1 MVNLSQ
7 NCRPEMAFEV
17 SWEVCNKVGGIHT
30 VLASKAPEVISS
42 LGDQYIVIGP
52 DIWREER
59 ENPEFTE
66 DSSLFSGWIEK
77 ALDSGLHVRTGRW
90 NIKGNPIA
98 IMVDFTPLFPR
109 KNEIFS
115 EAWES
120 WSLDSIS
127 GQWDYVEAALFGYA
141 AGQVI
146 SSFMGYYRN
155 NRVLAHFHEWMTG
168 MGVLYLQKNAPNIST
183 AFTTHATVV
192 GRSIAG
198 NGMPLYSELSG
209 FNGDE
214 MAMNLG
220 VRAKHSL
227 EKNAAHAADC
237 FATVSEITGRECAQL
252 LDKTPDVITPNGFE
266 PALVPPE
273 SELPEY
279 HRNAR
284 SKLLTLA
291 EAIVGYSMKNSDY
304 LLLGTGGRYEFQNK
318 GLDVFIKALGI
329 LNKKKSNGK
338 KIAAFILV
346 PANHYGPRKSVLNR
360 LSGQS
365 DDVVGSPYLSHNLHD
380 VQDDPVINMLI
391 SEGIMNHES
400 DNVKVFFIPSYL
412 NGDDGILGLT
422 YYEALMGLD
431 LTVFPSYYEPWGYTP
446 LESLAFGVPTVT
458 SNLAGFGLWIKEKFP
473 DLENKA
479 VHVIDRQKQAGAEIN
494 NSLAKIIKDYTK
506 YSEVLLESKRSEA
519 IVTSGIA
526 KWTELIAAY
535 EEVYCIAFEKSGEH
549 ELPQWDLPSVSED
562 SGSLKQQKSNDP
574 IWKNVII
581 ESFLPEGLSGLNE
594 LARNL
599 WWTWNYHA
607 EELFESISPSL
618 WAKFEH
624 NPIKLLMQV
633 PYDRLQILETDEEF
647 MSNFNKVFEDFKL
660 YKSEEPKHELPQ
672 IAYFSMEYG
681 FHSSLKIYSG
691 GLGILA
697 GDYLKEA
704 SDRNY
709 PLIGI
714 GLLYRFGYFK
724 QVLTVKGE
732 QLSEN
737 VREEFSELAV
747 HPVFDQDGNPLKLQL
762 AFPGR
767 IIRARIW
774 KVAVGR
780 ISLYLLDTDLE
791 ENQSQD
797 RTLTSNLYGGDE
809 ENRLQ
814 QEMLLGVGGIRTL
827 AALGLKPDVYHCNE
841 GHAAFI
847 GFERIRRLME
857 SKNFTFNESLEVVR
871 GSTLF
876 TTHTPVPAGHD
887 AFHED
892 LIRTYMGHYPSRLK
906 ISWDEFMDLGKMYPG
921 NRDEKFSMSNLA
933 ANLSQE
939 INAVSN
945 LHGEV
950 TRKMFADLWK
960 GYYPEELHI
969 GYVTNG
975 VHYQTWTAKV
985 WQDLYLETFGKE
997 FLDQQSN
1004 NQFWSK
1010 IFDVDDSRIWKIK
1023 EQQRDV
1029 LITYLKERLKTNSIR
1044 RHEAPSQIMEVM
1056 NALNPKVLTI
1066 GFARRFAT
1074 YKRAHLLFMD
1084 LDRLAK
1090 IVNNPERPVQFLFAG
1105 KAHPKDGAGQDLIK
1119 YIVDISRKPE
1129 FRGRIVFLENYDM
1142 TLARHLVQGVDIW
1155 LNTPTRPLEASGTSG
1170 MKAALNGAMNLSV
1183 LDGWWCEGYRE
1194 GAGWGLP
1201 EERIYDDQDY
1211 QDELDVGT
1219 LYGILEEEVVPLF
1232 YNRDENGI
1240 PVEWVSHIKKTIAWI
1255 APNFTT
1261 KRMIDDYSERFY
1273 SVLSKRSKEL
1283 KTGNHHLARELSRWK
1298 KNISKHWDNIELISI
1313 EYPEDLKSTIHL
1325 GNKYK
1330 ADVVLDIDGLS
1341 PDDIGVELVVV
1352 EDKGD
1357 GRTEYVYVK
1366 EFTLISQ
1373 EGSQVHYKL
1382 HTIPTH
1388 PGVYKFGIRVF
1399 PKNSKLPH
1407 RQDFSYVKWM

>member
-1 MVNLSQ
+1 MENMSQ
-7 NCRPEMAFEV
+7 SCKPEMAFEV

-30 VLASKAPEVISS
+30 VLASKAQEVLAR
-42 LGDQYIVIGP
+42 LGDNYIVIGP

-59 ENPEFTE
+59 DNPEFTE
-66 DSSLFSGWIEK
+66 DPALFRDWKEK
-77 ALDSGLHVRTGRW
+77 ALDSGLRVRTGRW
-90 NIKGNPIA
+90 NIQGNPIA
-98 IMVDFTPLFPR
+98 IMVDFTPLFSK
-109 KNEIFS
+109 KNDIFS
-115 EAWES
+115 EAWET

-146 SSFMGYYRN
+146 NSFLGYYRN

-168 MGVLYLQKNAPNIST
+168 MGVLYLQKNAPSIST

-192 GRSIAG
+192 GRSISG
-198 NGMPLYSELSG
+198 NGMPLYAELTS
-209 FNGDE
+209 FNGDD
-214 MAMNLG
+214 MATNLG

-227 EKNAAHAADC
+227 EKTAAHTADC
-237 FATVSEITGRECAQL
+237 FATVSEITGKECEQL
-252 LDKTPDVITPNGFE
+252 LDKKPDIITPNGFE
-266 PALVPPE
+266 PALVPPTN
-273 SELPEY
+273 ELPEY
-279 HRNAR
+279 HQKAR
-284 SKLLTLA
+284 TKLLTLA
-291 EAIVGYSMKNSDY
+291 EAIVGYSFVESEY
-304 LLLGTGGRYEFQNK
+304 LLVGTSGRYEFQNK
-318 GLDVFIKALGI
+318 GIDVFIKALGI
-329 LNKKKSNGK
+329 INKAKKASK
-338 KIAAFILV
+338 KIAAFILI

-360 LSGQS
+360 LNGQS
-365 DDVVGSPYLSHNLHD
+365 DEVVGSPYLSHNLHD
-380 VQDDPVINMLI
+380 VQDDPTINMLI
-391 SEGIMNHES
+391 SEGILNKES

-458 SNLAGFGLWIKEKFP
+458 SNLAGFGLWITEKYP
-473 DLENKA
+473 DLENNA
-479 VHVIDRQKQAGAEIN
+479 VYVIDRQKLDGAELN
-494 NSLAKIIKDYTK
+494 TSLAAIIKE
-506 YSEVLLESKRSEA
+506 YSRFTAKQLVSKRSEA
-519 IVTSGIA
+519 IKTSEIA
-526 KWTELIAAY
+526 RWTELIAAY
-535 EEVYCIAFEKSGEH
+535 EDVYCISFEKSGD
-549 ELPQWDLPSVSED
+549 LTPPQWDLPAVSD
-562 SGSLKQQKSNDP
+562 DAGSLQQQKANDP

-581 ESFLPEGLSGLNE
+581 ESVLPDRLIGLDE
-594 LARNL
+594 LAKNL
-599 WWTWNYHA
+599 WWSWNYKA

-618 WAKFEH
+618 WEKLEH
-624 NPIKLLMQV
+624 NPVKLLMQV
-633 PYDRLQILETDEEF
+633 PYDRLQFLETDKEF
-647 MSNFNKVFEDFKL
+647 MSNFNKVFGAFKS
-660 YKSEEPKHELPQ
+660 YKSEEPKHDLPQ

-681 FHSSLKIYSG
+681 FHTSLKIYSG

-714 GLLYRFGYFK
+714 GLLYRFGYFR
-724 QVLTVKGE
+724 QVLTVHGE
-732 QLSEN
+732 QISEN
-737 VREEFSELAV
+737 VREEFSELAI
-747 HPVFDQDGNPLKLQL
+747 HPVFDKDGTPLKIQL

-767 IIRARIW
+767 IIHARVW

-780 ISLYLLDTDLE
+780 ISLYLLDTDLD
-791 ENQSQD
+791 ENQAHD
-797 RTLTSNLYGGDE
+797 RALTANLYGGDE

-847 GFERIRRLME
+847 GFERIRRLMR
-857 SKNFTFNESLEVVR
+857 SKNFTFNESVEVVR

-892 LIRTYMGHYPSRLK
+892 LIRTYMGHYPSRMM
-906 ISWDEFMDLGKMYPG
+906 ISWDEFMNLGKMYPG
-921 NRDEKFSMSNLA
+921 NHHEKFSMSNLA

-985 WQDLYLETFGKE
+985 WQDLYQETFGKE

-1004 NQFWSK
+1004 KQFWSK
-1010 IFDVDDSRIWKIK
+1010 IYDVDDSRIWDIK
-1023 EQQRDV
+1023 EKQRDS
-1029 LITYLKERLKTNSIR
+1029 LISYLKNRLKKNSIK
-1044 RHEAPSQIMEVM
+1044 RHEAPGQVMEVI
-1056 NALNPKVLTI
+1056 NVLDPKILTI

-1090 IVNNPERPVQFLFAG
+1090 IVNDPERPVQFLFAG
-1105 KAHPKDGAGQDLIK
+1105 KAHPKDKAGQDLIK
-1119 YIVDISRKPE
+1119 YIVDISRRPE

-1170 MKAALNGAMNLSV
+1170 MKAAMNGAMNLSV
-1183 LDGWWCEGYRE
+1183 LDGWWCEGYQK

-1201 EERIYDDQDY
+1201 EERIYDDQAY
-1211 QDELDVGT
+1211 QDELDIGT

-1232 YNRDENGI
+1232 YQRNADGI
-1240 PVEWVSHIKKTIAWI
+1240 PVEWISHIKNTIARI
-1255 APNFTT
+1255 APDFTT
-1261 KRMIDDYSERFY
+1261 KRMIDDYSDRFY
-1273 SVLSKRSKEL
+1273 STLSKRTGDL
-1283 KTGNHHLARELSRWK
+1283 KVGNYHLARELSRWK
-1298 KNISKHWDNIELISI
+1298 KKISKHWDNIKLVSI
-1313 EYPEDLKSTIHL
+1313 EYPDNMSAPINL
-1325 GNKYK
+1325 GNNYQ
-1330 ADVVLDIDGLS
+1330 AGVVLDIDGLS
-1341 PDDIGVELVVV
+1341 PDDIGVELLVV
-1352 EDKGD
+1352 EDKGE
-1357 GRTEYVYVK
+1357 GRTEYISVE
-1366 EFTLISQ
+1366 EFSIVSQ
-1373 EGSQVHYKL
+1373 QGSQIQYKVS
-1382 HTIPTH
+1382 TIPTQ
-1388 PGVYKFGIRVF
+1388 PGVFKFGVRVY
-1399 PKNSKLPH
+1399 PKHAKLPH

>member
-1 MVNLSQ
+1 MNNLSQ
-7 NCRPEMAFEV
+7 DCKPEMAFEV

-30 VLASKAPEVISS
+30 VLASKAPEV
-42 LGDQYIVIGP
+42 LARMGDQYIVIGP

-66 DSSLFSGWIEK
+66 DPALFTGWKEK
-77 ALDSGLHVRTGRW
+77 ALDSGLRVRIGRW
-90 NIKGNPIA
+90 NIQGNPIA

-115 EAWES
+115 EAWET

-146 SSFMGYYRN
+146 SSFMAYYRN

-168 MGVLYLQKNAPNIST
+168 MGVLYLQKNAPHIST

-198 NGMPLYSELSG
+198 NGMPLYAELEG
-209 FNGDE
+209 FNGDD
-214 MAMNLG
+214 MATNLG

-227 EKNAAHAADC
+227 EKTAAHTANC
-237 FATVSEITGRECAQL
+237 FATVSEITGKECTQL
-252 LDKTPDVITPNGFE
+252 LEKKPDVITPNGFE
-266 PALVPPE
+266 PALVPST

-279 HRNAR
+279 NKNAR
-284 SKLLTLA
+284 KTLLTLA
-291 EAIVGYSMKNSDY
+291 TAIVGYSFDESEY
-304 LLLGTGGRYEFQNK
+304 LLVGTGGRYEFQNK

-329 LNKKKSNGK
+329 LNKTKNLNK

-360 LSGQS
+360 LRGQQ
-365 DDVVGSPYLSHNLHD
+365 DELVGSPYLSHNLHD
-380 VQDDPVINMLI
+380 VQDDPIINMLVG
-391 SEGIMNHES
+391 EGILNHES
-400 DNVKVFFIPSYL
+400 DHVKVFFIPSYL

-431 LTVFPSYYEPWGYTP
+431 LSVFPSYYEPWGYTP

-458 SNLAGFGLWIKEKFP
+458 SNLAGFGLWITEKFSE
-473 DLENKA
+473 LENKA
-479 VHVIDRQKQAGAEIN
+479 VYVIDRQKLSGAELN
-494 NSLAKIIKDYTK
+494 NSLSGIIEEYCRFSDN
-506 YSEVLLESKRSEA
+506 LLASKRSEA
-519 IVTSGIA
+519 IKASGIA
-526 KWTELIAAY
+526 RWSELIAAY
-535 EEVYCIAFEKSGEH
+535 EEVYCISFEKSGEPDQ
-549 ELPQWDLPSVSED
+549 PQWDLPAVSED
-562 SGSLKQQKSNDP
+562 SGSLKQQKANDP
-574 IWKNVII
+574 VWKNVIV
-581 ESFLPEGLSGLNE
+581 ESFLPEGLSGLDE
-594 LARNL
+594 LAKNL
-599 WWTWNYHA
+599 WWSWNYLA

-618 WAKFEH
+618 WEKFEH
-624 NPIKLLMQV
+624 NPVKLLMQV
-633 PYDRLQILETDEEF
+633 PYDRLQFLETDEEF
-647 MSNFNKVFEDFKL
+647 MRNYKQVYGAFKF
-660 YKSEEPKHELPQ
+660 YKSEESKHDLPQ

-681 FHSSLKIYSG
+681 FHTSLKIYSG

-714 GLLYRFGYFK
+714 GLLYRFGYFR
-724 QVLTVKGE
+724 QVLTVNGE
-732 QLSEN
+732 QLSEY

-747 HPVFDQDGNPLKLQL
+747 HPVFDQDGNTLKLQL

-767 IIRARIW
+767 IIQARVW

-780 ISLYLLDTDLE
+780 ISLYLLDTDLD
-791 ENQSQD
+791 ENQSHD
-797 RTLTSNLYGGDE
+797 RALTSSLYGGDE

-892 LIRTYMGHYPSRLK
+892 LIRTYMGHYPARLK
-906 ISWDEFMDLGKMYPG
+906 ISWDEFMDLGKINPG
-921 NRDEKFSMSNLA
+921 NQNEKFSMSNLA

-975 VHYQTWTAKV
+975 VHYQTWTARV
-985 WQDLYLETFGKE
+985 WQDLYIEIFGKE

-1004 NQFWSK
+1004 SLFWSK
-1010 IFDVDDSRIWKIK
+1010 IYNVDDSRIWRIK
-1023 EQQRDV
+1023 EQQRAE
-1029 LITYLKERLKTNSIR
+1029 LITYLKNRLKKNSIK
-1044 RHEAPSQIMEVM
+1044 RHEAPGQVMEVV
-1056 NALNPKVLTI
+1056 NVLNPKILTI

-1084 LDRLAK
+1084 LGRLAK
-1090 IVNNPERPVQFLFAG
+1090 IVNDPDRPVQFLFAG
-1105 KAHPKDGAGQDLIK
+1105 KAHPKDKAGQDLIK
-1119 YIVDISRKPE
+1119 YIVDISRRPE

-1170 MKAALNGAMNLSV
+1170 MKAAMNGAMNLSV
-1183 LDGWWCEGYRE
+1183 LDGWWCEGYRK

-1201 EERIYDDQDY
+1201 EERTYDDQGY
-1211 QDELDVGT
+1211 QDELDIGT

-1232 YNRDENGI
+1232 YHRNKEGI
-1240 PVEWVSHIKKTIAWI
+1240 PVEWVSHIKNTIARI

-1261 KRMIDDYSERFY
+1261 KRMIDDYSDRFY
-1273 SVLSKRSKEL
+1273 SILSKRTSEL
-1283 KTGNHHLARELSRWK
+1283 KAGNYHLTRELSRWK
-1298 KNISKHWDNIELISI
+1298 KKVSKHWDNIKLVSV
-1313 EYPEDLKSTIHL
+1313 EYPEDLNIPIHL
-1325 GNKYK
+1325 GNKYR

-1341 PDDIGVELVVV
+1341 PEDIGVELVVV
-1352 EDKGD
+1352 EDKGE
-1357 GRTEYVYVK
+1357 GQTEYVYVK
-1366 EFTLISQ
+1366 EFTRTSRK
-1373 EGSQVHYKL
+1373 GSQVHYKL
-1382 HTIPTH
+1382 RTIPTQ
-1388 PGVYKFGIRVF
+1388 PGVFKFGIRVF
-1399 PKNSKLPH
+1399 PKHPKLPH